1 MLGELV
7 YEGTGKPMGM
17 RVLDDN
23 GTLELTFQEQGA
35 VFGTQCTN
43 ALTYVSTARPDGT
56 SYSEGHGVMLT
67 VDGDTATF
75 SSSGIGIPKK
85 TPPASS
91 IRGASFFRTRAPKL
105 ARLNSI
111 VCVYEV
117 EANEDW
123 TYTVKEWEWK

>member
-1 MLGELV
+1 M
-7 YEGTGKPMGM
+7 TT
-17 RVLDDN
+17 DDKFTSRLI
-23 GTLELTFQEQGA
+23 G
-35 VFGTQCTN
+35 FGLSEKE
-43 ALTYVSTARPDGT
+43 AYTYLHLIKYGP
-56 SYSEGHGVMLT
+56 
-67 VDGDTATF
+67 
-75 SSSGIGIPKK
+75 K

-123 TYTVKEWEWK
+123 TYTVKDWKWK